1 MSCGTLVDEFSDL
14 GIDVED
20 QDVLAQ
26 LAVLCQ
32 RYNIDH
38 SKISCEYFAFNT
50 KNKLMVG
57 QPPTLELLNT
67 FENEKLKALKVSSG
81 MRRPLDPIEGAENL
95 PDCPEIGGGGTPV
108 RLVAA
113 KRGAGGVVTP
123 DGHLAKRFV
132 TAIGSPVVSLS
143 APASPATAC
152 QGAGA
157 RYTERSSKGE
167 VVVKHNTELG
177 GDWEN
182 NITAN
187 VTLASK
193 PLQQPYKFMFE
204 RLRDRAA
211 VLDETICRVGDR
223 LVDRWGLVQEELLDL
238 ATTQPEPGVGLGRV
252 QCDSE
257 GRLNSNSIVLH
268 GSLDTSSGAAVPLDV
283 SQVASYSL
291 FPGQVVAMDCSN
303 PNGSRL
309 VASKIYEGASVPL
322 PDPSLADSSVL
333 SILVAAGP
341 FTTAESVGMDPLQ
354 DILSVIKDQKPSVA
368 FLVGPFLD
376 VKNTA
381 VCGAAESFD
390 SLWVKMVTVMAK
402 EMEGLTT
409 QLVLVPSCRDVV
421 GYPVYPQPPFPSSP
435 LYLPNMR
442 CVSDPCTLSISGV
455 TVSLTSSD
463 ILFHLGKE
471 EISFPPR
478 SGDRMS
484 RLSSH
489 LLQQG
494 SMYPLYPPSEE
505 LNVDFEKLEQ
515 FTLLDKAPHL
525 LLLPSDLTHFVREV
539 TGTTVINPGRL
550 TKGAGPGTYC
560 LVKLRRGEGGRLE
573 TRAEI
578 TRI

>member
-1 MSCGTLVDEFSDL
+1 LVEEFSDL
-14 GIDVED
+14 GIEVED

-32 RYNIDH
+32 RYNIDN

-50 KNKLMVG
+50 KHKMMMG
-57 QPPTLELLNT
+57 QPPSLELLNT
-67 FENEKLKALKVSSG
+67 FETEKLKTMKVPSG
-81 MRRPLDPIEGAENL
+81 TRRPLDPIEGAENL
-95 PDCPEIGGGGTPV
+95 PDCPELGGGGTPV

-113 KRGAGGVVTP
+113 KRGPGGVVTP

-132 TAIGSPVVSLS
+132 AAVGSPVVSLS
-143 APASPATAC
+143 APASPVAT

-157 RYTERSSKGE
+157 RYMERSSKGE

-182 NITAN
+182 IITAN
-187 VTLASK
+187 ISITSK

-223 LVDRWGLVQEELLDL
+223 LVDRWELVQEELLDL
-238 ATTQPEPGVGLGRV
+238 ATTQPDTAVGIGRV

-257 GRLNSNSIVLH
+257 GRLNSNSVVLH
-268 GSLDTSSGAAVPLDV
+268 GSLDTSSGVSVPLDL
-283 SQVASYSL
+283 SQVSSYSL
-291 FPGQVVAMDCSN
+291 FPGQVVAMDCTN
-303 PNGSRL
+303 PNGSKL
-309 VASKIYEGASVPL
+309 VAAKMYEGAPL
-322 PDPSLADSSVL
+322 PLADIRLAESSVL
-333 SILVAAGP
+333 SMLVAAGP
-341 FTTAESVGMDPLQ
+341 FTTSDSVGMEPLQ
-354 DILSVIKDQKPSVA
+354 DILSVIKEKKPSVA
-368 FLVGPFLD
+368 VLLGPFLD
-376 VKNTA
+376 MKNSA

-390 SLWVKMVTVMAK
+390 SQWVRMVTLMAK
-402 EMEGLTT
+402 EMEGLST
-409 QLVLVPSCRDVV
+409 QLVMVPSSRDAV

-442 CVSDPCTLSISGV
+442 CVSDPCVLDISGV
-455 TVSLTSSD
+455 HVALTSSD

-505 LNVDFEKLEQ
+505 LNVDFEKLEH
-515 FTLLDKAPHL
+515 FALLDKSPHL
-525 LLLPSDLTHFVREV
+525 LVLPSDLTHFVREV
-539 TGTTVINPGRL
+539 TGSTVINPGRL
-550 TKGAGPGTYC
+550 TKGAGPGTYS
-560 LVKLRRGEGGRLE
+560 LVRMRRGEGGRLE
-573 TRAEI
+573 TSAEI

>member
-1 MSCGTLVDEFSDL
+1 MTCGSLAEEFSDL
-14 GIDVED
+14 GIEVED
-20 QDVLAQ
+20 QDVLDQ
-26 LAVLCQ
+26 LAILCK
-32 RYNIDH
+32 RYNIDNG
-38 SKISCEYFAFNT
+38 KMSCEYFSFNT
-50 KNKLMVG
+50 KSKLMAG

-67 FENEKLKALKVSSG
+67 FENEKLKSLKSSG
-81 MRRPLDPIEGAENL
+81 VRRPLDPIEGAENL

-108 RLVAA
+108 RLVTS

-132 TAIGSPVVSLS
+132 TAVGSPVVSLS
-143 APASPATAC
+143 APASPVVAT

-157 RYTERSSKGE
+157 RYTDRTSKGE
-167 VVVKHNTELG
+167 VVVRHNTELG

-182 NITAN
+182 ITPATI
-187 VTLASK
+187 TLDSK
-193 PLQQPYKFMFE
+193 PLQQPYKYMFE
-204 RLRDRAA
+204 RLRDTASA
-211 VLDETICRVGDR
+211 LDETICRVGDR
-223 LVDRWGLVQEELLDL
+223 LVDKWGLVQEDLLDL
-238 ATTQPEPGVGLGRV
+238 ATTQPEPGVGLGRI

-257 GRLNSNSIVLH
+257 GRMNSNSVLLH
-268 GSLDTSSGAAVPLDV
+268 GSLDISSGSVIPLDL
-283 SQVASYSL
+283 SQVSSYSL
-291 FPGQVVAMDCSN
+291 FPGQVVAVDCSN
-303 PNGSRL
+303 PNGSKL
-309 VASKIYEGASVPL
+309 VATKVYDGSS
-322 PDPSLADSSVL
+322 PSLADITLADS
-333 SILVAAGP
+333 SILSMIVAAGP
-341 FTTAESVGMDPLQ
+341 FTTADSVGMEPLQ
-354 DILSVIKDQKPSVA
+354 DILSNIKEQKPSVA
-368 FLVGPFLD
+368 VLMGPFLD
-376 VKNTA
+376 TKNTA
-381 VCGAAESFD
+381 VCGAAESYD
-390 SLWVKMVTVMAK
+390 SQWLRMVSMMAK
-402 EMEGLTT
+402 EMEGLAT
-409 QLVLVPSCRDVV
+409 QLILVPSCRDLV

-505 LNVDFEKLEQ
+505 MNVDFEQLEQ
-515 FTLLDKAPHL
+515 HALFDKAPHL
-525 LLLPSDLTHFVREV
+525 MLLPSDLTHFVREV

-550 TKGAGPGTYC
+550 TKGVGPGTYC
-560 LVKLRRGEGGRLE
+560 LVKMRRGEGGRLE

>member
-1 MSCGTLVDEFSDL
+1 LVEEFSDL
-14 GIDVED
+14 GIEVED

-32 RYNIDH
+32 RYNIDN
-38 SKISCEYFAFNT
+38 SKISCEYFAYNT
-50 KNKLMVG
+50 KHKMMMG
-57 QPPTLELLNT
+57 KPPTLELLSS
-67 FENEKLKALKVSSG
+67 FETEKLKTMKASG
-81 MRRPLDPIEGAENL
+81 PRRPLDPIEGAENL
-95 PDCPEIGGGGTPV
+95 PDCPELGGGGTPV
-108 RLVAA
+108 RLVTA

-132 TAIGSPVVSLS
+132 TAVGSPVVSLS
-143 APASPATAC
+143 APASPVAT

-157 RYTERSSKGE
+157 RYMERSSKGE

-182 NITAN
+182 TIDANISI
-187 VTLASK
+187 ASK

-223 LVDRWGLVQEELLDL
+223 LVDKWELVQEELLDL
-238 ATTQPEPGVGLGRV
+238 ATTQPDTAVGIGRV

-257 GRLNSNSIVLH
+257 GRLNSNSVVLH
-268 GSLDTSSGAAVPLDV
+268 GSLDISSGVSVPLDL
-283 SQVASYSL
+283 SQVSSYSL
-291 FPGQVVAMDCSN
+291 FPGQVVAMDCTN
-303 PNGSRL
+303 PNGSKL
-309 VASKIYEGASVPL
+309 VAAKMYDGAPL
-322 PDPSLADSSVL
+322 PLADIRLAESSVL
-333 SILVAAGP
+333 SMLVAAGP
-341 FTTAESVGMDPLQ
+341 FTTSDSVGMEPLQ
-354 DILSVIKDQKPSVA
+354 DILSVIKEKKPSVA
-368 FLVGPFLD
+368 VLLGPFLD
-376 VKNTA
+376 MKNSA

-390 SLWVKMVTVMAK
+390 SQWVRMVTLMAK
-402 EMEGLTT
+402 EMEGLST
-409 QLVLVPSCRDVV
+409 QLVMVPSSRDAV

-442 CVSDPCTLSISGV
+442 CVSDPCVLDISGV
-455 TVSLTSSD
+455 NVAITSSD

-505 LNVDFEKLEQ
+505 LNVDFEKLEH
-515 FTLLDKAPHL
+515 FALLDKAPHL
-525 LLLPSDLTHFVREV
+525 LVLPSDLTHFVREV
-539 TGTTVINPGRL
+539 TGSTVINPGRL
-550 TKGAGPGTYC
+550 TKGAGPGTYS
-560 LVKLRRGEGGRLE
+560 LVRMRRGEGGRLE
-573 TRAEI
+573 TKVEI

>member
-1 MSCGTLVDEFSDL
+1 MVCGSLVEEFSDL
-14 GIDVED
+14 GIEVED

-32 RYNIDH
+32 RYNIDN
-38 SKISCEYFAFNT
+38 SKISCEYFAYNT
-50 KNKLMVG
+50 KHKMMMG
-57 QPPTLELLNT
+57 QPPTLELLNS
-67 FENEKLKALKVSSG
+67 FETEKLKTMKTSG
-81 MRRPLDPIEGAENL
+81 PRRPLDPIEGAENL
-95 PDCPEIGGGGTPV
+95 PDCPELGGGGTPV
-108 RLVAA
+108 RLVTA

-132 TAIGSPVVSLS
+132 TAVGSPVVSLS
-143 APASPATAC
+143 APASPVAT

-157 RYTERSSKGE
+157 RYMERNSKGE

-182 NITAN
+182 TVNANISI
-187 VTLASK
+187 VSK
-193 PLQQPYKFMFE
+193 QLQQPYKFMFE

-223 LVDRWGLVQEELLDL
+223 LVDKWELVQEEVLDL
-238 ATTQPEPGVGLGRV
+238 TTTQPDTAVGIGRV

-257 GRLNSNSIVLH
+257 GRLNSNSVVLH
-268 GSLDTSSGAAVPLDV
+268 GSLDTSSGVSVPLDL
-283 SQVASYSL
+283 SQVSSYSL
-291 FPGQVVAMDCSN
+291 FPGQVVAMDCTN
-303 PNGSRL
+303 PNGSKL
-309 VASKIYEGASVPL
+309 VAAKMYEGAPL
-322 PDPSLADSSVL
+322 PLADSRLAESSVL
-333 SILVAAGP
+333 SMLVAAGP
-341 FTTAESVGMDPLQ
+341 FTTSDSVGMEPLQ
-354 DILSVIKDQKPSVA
+354 DILSVIKEKKPSVA
-368 FLVGPFLD
+368 VLLGPFLD
-376 VKNTA
+376 MKNTA

-390 SLWVKMVTVMAK
+390 SQWVRMVTLMVK
-402 EMEGLTT
+402 EMEGLST
-409 QLVLVPSCRDVV
+409 QLVMVPSSRDAV

-442 CVSDPCTLSISGV
+442 CVSDPCVLDISGV
-455 TVSLTSSD
+455 NVALTSSD

-515 FTLLDKAPHL
+515 FALLDKAPHL
-525 LLLPSDLTHFVREV
+525 LVLPSDLTHFVREV
-539 TGTTVINPGRL
+539 TGSTVINPGRL
-550 TKGAGPGTYC
+550 TKGAGPGTYS

-573 TRAEI
+573 TKVEI